1 MQASE
6 QRWEEMQ
13 RAQAAGEL
21 KYCADGHEYTASG
34 QDIIIEGH
42 RLICTCSVC
51 PEQYE
56 VFHEQSR
63 QHIGYLRLRHG
74 HFRADYPDCGG
85 ESVYETDTKGD
96 GCFENDERMEHLTNA
111 VRALSRRYLTDT
123 ELHGET

>member
-1 MQASE
+1 M
-6 QRWEEMQ
+6 
-13 RAQAAGEL
+13 
-21 KYCADGHEYTASG
+21 KYCVQNEDDYYGEYLPSDK
-34 QDIIIEGH
+34 DIIIEGH
-42 RLICTCSVC
+42 RLICTCSAC

-56 VFHEQSR
+56 VFYDATK

-85 ESVYETDTKGD
+85 DTVYDVHTKGD
-96 GCFENDERMEHLTNA
+96 GVFDDDERMEHLTNA